1 MYRDWILCTI
11 KIREGIDEWAMN
23 RFTNLI
29 KCTWIRYMITW
40 ITIKRERN
48 EPAGEWSERGF
59 QKISLTTHR
68 TARTNEHSWVNRN

>member
-1 MYRDWILCTI
+1 MVNESIHEPYRVHLDSVHDW
-11 KIREGIDEWAMN
+11 E
-23 RFTNLI
+23 
-29 KCTWIRYMITW
+29 

-68 TARTNEHSWVNRN
+68 TARTNERIEISRLVENIRGKEDYTK